1 MMTDR
6 SHKNGL
12 PKEEKMMQA
21 AGKRM
26 EKSHM
31 KLSERL
37 ELVLSFVEHGESAA
51 DVGTDHG
58 HVPVELVRRG
68 IVKKAVAM
76 DVRKGPLSRAAE
88 HIALAGLSG
97 TIETRLS
104 DGVEKLLP
112 GEADSVVIAGM
123 GGELIIKIL
132 NDGKHMWDS
141 VSQWILSPQSEIFKV
156 RRYLLENGFVIRK
169 EDMVLEDGKY
179 YTVMDVRKKQEGNGA
194 EPDTDQDVPDLSGLS
209 EESRMLYGDCLI
221 RTKNKVLRTYLKE
234 EEEKLTRFITD
245 LSAKAG
251 ESERAAERLEELKK
265 QLRENQEVQHEM
277 QGDH

>member
-1 MMTDR
+1 
-6 SHKNGL
+6 
-12 PKEEKMMQA
+12 
-21 AGKRM
+21 
-26 EKSHM
+26 M

-58 HVPVELVRRG
+58 HVPVELVRRN

-76 DVRKGPLSRAAE
+76 DVRKGPLSRATE
-88 HIALAGLSG
+88 NIALAGLSG
-97 TIETRLS
+97 QIETRLS
-104 DGVEKLLP
+104 DGVAKLQP

-132 NDGKHMWDS
+132 ENGRHMWDS
-141 VSQWILSPQSEIFKV
+141 VSQWVLSPQSEIFKV
-156 RRYLLENGFVIRK
+156 RRWLLENGFVIRK
-169 EDMVLEDGKY
+169 EDMVLEDGKF
-179 YTVMDVRKKQEGNGA
+179 YTVMDVRRGDAEAAALTDAGA
-194 EPDTDQDVPDLSGLS
+194 
-209 EESRMLYGDCLI
+209 LYGDYLI
-221 RTKNKVLRTYLKE
+221 RTKNPVLLTYLKE
-234 EEEKLTRFITD
+234 EEAKLLRFIGD

-251 ESERAAERLEELKK
+251 DSERAAERLSELKL

>member
-1 MMTDR
+1 
-6 SHKNGL
+6 
-12 PKEEKMMQA
+12 
-21 AGKRM
+21 
-26 EKSHM
+26 M

-37 ELVLSFVEHGESAA
+37 EMVLSFVEPGESAA

-76 DVRKGPLSRAAE
+76 DVRKGPLSRATE
-88 HIALAGLSG
+88 NIALAGLSEK
-97 TIETRLS
+97 IATRLS
-104 DGVEKLLP
+104 DGVAKLLP

-132 NDGKHMWDS
+132 ENGRHMWDS
-141 VSQWILSPQSEIFKV
+141 VSQWVLSPQSEIFKV
-156 RRYLLENGFVIRK
+156 RRWLLENGFEIRR
-169 EDMVLEDGKY
+169 EDMLLEDGKY
-179 YTVMDVRKKQEGNGA
+179 YTVMDVRRRGSGDADQAADALKGADQADGNAQNAASASG
-194 EPDTDQDVPDLSGLS
+194 LSGLS
-209 EESRMLYGDCLI
+209 EDSRMLYGDYLI
-221 RTKNKVLRTYLKE
+221 RTKNSVLLTYLKE
-234 EEEKLTRFITD
+234 EEEKLARFIGD

-251 ESERAAERLEELKK
+251 SSERAAERLSDLKV

>member
-1 MMTDR
+1 
-6 SHKNGL
+6 
-12 PKEEKMMQA
+12 
-21 AGKRM
+21 
-26 EKSHM
+26 M

-37 ELVLSFVEHGESAA
+37 EMVLSFVEPGESAA

-76 DVRKGPLSRAAE
+76 DVRKGPLSRATE
-88 HIALAGLSG
+88 NIALAGLSEK
-97 TIETRLS
+97 IATRLS
-104 DGVEKLLP
+104 DGVAKLLP

-132 NDGKHMWDS
+132 ENGRHMWDS
-141 VSQWILSPQSEIFKV
+141 VSQWVLSPQSEIFKV
-156 RRYLLENGFVIRK
+156 RRWLLENGFEIRR
-169 EDMVLEDGKY
+169 EDMLLEDGKY
-179 YTVMDVRKKQEGNGA
+179 YTVMDVRRRGSGDADQAADALKGADQADGNA
-194 EPDTDQDVPDLSGLS
+194 QDAASASGLSGLS
-209 EESRMLYGDCLI
+209 EDSRILYGDYLI
-221 RTKNKVLRTYLKE
+221 RTKNPVLLTYLKE
-234 EEEKLTRFITD
+234 EEEKLARFIGD

-251 ESERAAERLEELKK
+251 SSERAAERLSELKV

>member
-1 MMTDR
+1 
-6 SHKNGL
+6 
-12 PKEEKMMQA
+12 
-21 AGKRM
+21 
-26 EKSHM
+26 M

-37 ELVLSFVEHGESAA
+37 EMVLSFVEPGESAA

-76 DVRKGPLSRAAE
+76 DVRKGPLSRATE
-88 HIALAGLSG
+88 NIALAGLSEK
-97 TIETRLS
+97 IATRLS
-104 DGVEKLLP
+104 DGVAKLLP

-132 NDGKHMWDS
+132 ENGRRMWDS
-141 VSQWILSPQSEIFKV
+141 VSQWVLSPQSEIFKV
-156 RRYLLENGFVIRK
+156 RRGSGDADQAADALKGA
-169 EDMVLEDGKY
+169 DQADG
-179 YTVMDVRKKQEGNGA
+179 NA
-194 EPDTDQDVPDLSGLS
+194 QDAASASGLSGLS
-209 EESRMLYGDCLI
+209 EDSRMLYGDYLI
-221 RTKNKVLRTYLKE
+221 RTKNPVLLTYLKE
-234 EEEKLTRFITD
+234 EEEKLARFIGD

-251 ESERAAERLEELKK
+251 SSERAAERLSGLKV